1 MATAYGWREVP
12 MDPLIVFA
20 CIFVPTFVLNMLSAG
35 RDQLLFQTRPK
46 ARRWVVLLFM
56 AAAVI
61 ALRSVGLP
69 MPWILALV
77 LPGPL
82 ASGLGDWI
90 GSGNWIA
97 SWYRL
102 RRMLGRD

>member
-1 MATAYGWREVP
+1 
-12 MDPLIVFA
+12 MDALIVFT
-20 CIFVPTFVLNMLSAG
+20 CIFIPTFVLNLLSAG

-46 ARRWVVLLFM
+46 ARRRVVLLLM
-56 AAAVI
+56 VAAVI

-69 MPWILALV
+69 LAWILALV

-82 ASGLGDWI
+82 ASGLGDWV

-97 SWYRL
+97 TRSRVH
-102 RRMLGRD
+102 RMFGRD

>member
-1 MATAYGWREVP
+1 

-20 CIFVPTFVLNMLSAG
+20 CIFVPTFVLNLLSAG
-35 RDQLLFQTRPK
+35 RDQLMFETRPK
-46 ARRWVVLLFM
+46 ARRWVVLLLM

-61 ALRSVGLP
+61 VLSAVGLP
-69 MPWILALV
+69 LPWILALV

-82 ASGLGDWI
+82 ASGLGDWV

-97 SWYRL
+97 AQYRL
-102 RRMLGRD
+102 RRMIGRD